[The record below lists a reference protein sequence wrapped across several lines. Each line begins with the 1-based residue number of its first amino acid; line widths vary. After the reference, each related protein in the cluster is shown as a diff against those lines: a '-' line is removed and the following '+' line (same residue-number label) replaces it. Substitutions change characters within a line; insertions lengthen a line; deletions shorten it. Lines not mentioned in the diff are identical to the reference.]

1 MTEQWKIEQSV
12 ETLENFLTEEQIC
25 KAFDWTKV
33 VLPNLRHFDRL
44 PFIKINRSRR
54 LYHEQSLV
62 VWLKGRTTV
71 LEEKSIDLR
80 KTERLEGRARRER
93 QREEAV

>member
-1 MTEQWKIEQSV
+1 MTEQQWKIEQPV

-33 VLPNLRHFDRL
+33 VLSNLRHFDKL
-44 PFIKINRSRR
+44 PFVRINRSRR
-54 LYHEQSLV
+54 LYHEASLCA
-62 VWLKGRTTV
+62 WLRGRTTV

-80 KTERLEGRARRER
+80 KTEREEGRQRRER
-93 QREEAV
+93 EREVA